1 MTSTTNQK
9 KSEWW
14 NKYQK
19 IDFKTRNNTRN
30 REGSSIMK
38 TGSIH
43 AEDIII
49 LNVQIAWSKTE
60 RTDRRIKSI
69 IVVGDINTPFNSL
82 ILIKL
87 NRQE

>member
-1 MTSTTNQK
+1 
-9 KSEWW
+9 
-14 NKYQK
+14 
-19 IDFKTRNNTRN
+19 
-30 REGSSIMK
+30 MK